1 MTAEELL
8 KLPAKMSWLI
18 VQGPDGALP
27 IEQLPDDSYVIK
39 LNRLVGTMR
48 ARGMKMRVAEDDISA
63 IVLAGGVDI
72 YRAVDGFAPMMPH
85 RHDRFITTLAGTA
98 TQIFPLSLRA
108 TLKTSQGQ

>member
-8 KLPAKMSWLI
+8 KLPAKMRWLI
-18 VQGPDGALP
+18 VQGSDGALP

-39 LNRLVGTMR
+39 LNRLVRTTLKK
-48 ARGMKMRVAEDDISA
+48 GMKMRVAEDDISA

-72 YRAVDGFAPMMPH
+72 YRVVEGFVPIMPY

-98 TQIFPLSLRA
+98 TQIFPLSLR
-108 TLKTSQGQ
+108 